1 MIETELNA
9 NVELSGRNDD
19 RIEHIEQNFKS
30 FEQNRNQTRI
40 PSSSM
45 VEPAQI
51 EKINAKI
58 KALRRGFGMMLPR
71 WRSRDLKNMPK
82 IMASE

>member
-19 RIEHIEQNFKS
+19 RIELIEKNFKS

-40 PSSSM
+40 TTSSM

-58 KALRRGFGMMLPR
+58 KALRRGFKIILPR
-71 WRSRDLKNMPK
+71 WRSSDQKFMRHK
-82 IMASE
+82 

>member
-1 MIETELNA
+1 MNA

-19 RIEHIEQNFKS
+19 RIELIEKNFKS

-40 PSSSM
+40 STSSM

-58 KALRRGFGMMLPR
+58 KALRRGFKIILPR
-71 WRSRDLKNMPK
+71 RRSRDQKVMPHK
-82 IMASE
+82 

>member
-19 RIEHIEQNFKS
+19 RIELIENNFKS

-58 KALRRGFGMMLPR
+58 KALR
-71 WRSRDLKNMPK
+71 
-82 IMASE
+82 

>member
-19 RIEHIEQNFKS
+19 RIEDIEKNFKS

-40 PSSSM
+40 SSSSM

-58 KALRRGFGMMLPR
+58 KALR
-71 WRSRDLKNMPK
+71 
-82 IMASE
+82 

>member
-1 MIETELNA
+1 MNA

-19 RIEHIEQNFKS
+19 RIELIEKNFKS

-40 PSSSM
+40 STSSM

-58 KALRRGFGMMLPR
+58 KALRRGFKIILPR
-71 WRSRDLKNMPK
+71 
-82 IMASE
+82 

>member
-19 RIEHIEQNFKS
+19 RIELIEKNFKS

-40 PSSSM
+40 LSSSM
-45 VEPAQI
+45 VEPGQI
-51 EKINAKI
+51 EKMNAKI
-58 KALRRGFGMMLPR
+58 KALRLGFEMILPR
-71 WRSRDLKNMPK
+71 WRSRDQKNMPN
-82 IMASE
+82 IMAIE

>member
-19 RIEHIEQNFKS
+19 RIELIEKNFKS

-40 PSSSM
+40 STSSM

-58 KALRRGFGMMLPR
+58 KALRRGFNIILPR
-71 WRSRDLKNMPK
+71 WRSRDQKVMRHK
-82 IMASE
+82 

>member
-1 MIETELNA
+1 MNA

-19 RIEHIEQNFKS
+19 RIELIEKNFKS

-40 PSSSM
+40 STSSM

-58 KALRRGFGMMLPR
+58 KALRRGF
-71 WRSRDLKNMPK
+71 K
-82 IMASE
+82 IILAL

>member
-1 MIETELNA
+1 MNA

-19 RIEHIEQNFKS
+19 RIELIEKNFKS

-40 PSSSM
+40 STTSM

-58 KALRRGFGMMLPR
+58 KALRRGFKIILPR
-71 WRSRDLKNMPK
+71 RSE
-82 IMASE
+82 S

>member
-1 MIETELNA
+1 MNA

-19 RIEHIEQNFKS
+19 RIELIEKNFKS

-40 PSSSM
+40 STSSM

-58 KALRRGFGMMLPR
+58 KALRRGFKIILPR
-71 WRSRDLKNMPK
+71 WSESYAAL
-82 IMASE
+82 IMALE

>member
-19 RIEHIEQNFKS
+19 RIELIEKNFKS

-40 PSSSM
+40 STSSM

-58 KALRRGFGMMLPR
+58 KALRRGFKIILPKR
-71 WRSRDLKNMPK
+71 RSRDQKVMRHK
-82 IMASE
+82 

>member
-58 KALRRGFGMMLPR
+58 KALRRGFKIILPR
-71 WRSRDLKNMPK
+71 WRSRDRKVMPK
-82 IMASE
+82 MMALE

>member
-19 RIEHIEQNFKS
+19 RIEDIEKNFKS

-58 KALRRGFGMMLPR
+58 KALRQGFKMMLPR
-71 WRSRDLKNMPK
+71 WHSRD
-82 IMASE
+82 

>member
-19 RIEHIEQNFKS
+19 RIELIEKNFKS

-40 PSSSM
+40 STSSM

-58 KALRRGFGMMLPR
+58 KALRRGFKIILPR
-71 WRSRDLKNMPK
+71 WRSRDQKVMRHK
-82 IMASE
+82 

>member
-1 MIETELNA
+1 MNA

-19 RIEHIEQNFKS
+19 RIELIEKNFKS

-40 PSSSM
+40 STSSM

-58 KALRRGFGMMLPR
+58 KALRRGFKIIVPR
-71 WRSRDLKNMPK
+71 
-82 IMASE
+82 